1 MRGFVNDSN
10 LYSEYYVPR
19 LFSLMKNHI
28 SKNEKNH
35 TKYLAHC
42 AIDMIKSCHS
52 LQFDNAFFMIV
63 LRSKGRAR
71 LEIIREKEDKVQ
83 ISLSRQK
90 CMKGSICPRKIPL
103 FH

>member
-1 MRGFVNDSN
+1 
-10 LYSEYYVPR
+10 
-19 LFSLMKNHI
+19 
-28 SKNEKNH
+28 
-35 TKYLAHC
+35 
-42 AIDMIKSCHS
+42 MIKSCHS

-71 LEIIREKEDKVQ
+71 LEIIREKEDKEQ
-83 ISLSRQK
+83 ISESRQK

>member
-1 MRGFVNDSN
+1 MFR
-10 LYSEYYVPR
+10 LHEY
-19 LFSLMKNHI
+19 FDHI
-28 SKNEKNH
+28 V
-35 TKYLAHC
+35 LL
-42 AIDMIKSCHS
+42 DMIKSCHS
-52 LQFDNAFFMIV
+52 LQFDNLFFMIV

-83 ISLSRQK
+83 ISESRQK

>member
-52 LQFDNAFFMIV
+52 LQFENAFFYDCFAV
-63 LRSKGRAR
+63 ERAGT
-71 LEIIREKEDKVQ
+71 IRNYKRE
-83 ISLSRQK
+83 R
-90 CMKGSICPRKIPL
+90 R
-103 FH
+103 